1 MKWSWDYA
9 WTILPEL
16 LAVLPVT
23 IAAALCGFALAVVL
37 GLPLALGKR
46 SGHKALS
53 RTVSLAL
60 ELIRSTPLLI
70 QLLLLFYAL
79 PLYGVRLSP
88 FAAGVLGLGIHY
100 AAYMAEVYRSGIEAV
115 PAGQWEAAKALN
127 FTPRQTWMRLIIPQA
142 VPPVLPVMG
151 NYLIVLFKETPILSA
166 ITLVEILQ
174 KAKSLGSVSFRYIEA
189 FTLVGVLFFLL
200 SYGSSLL
207 LKQLENGLRRKRQTG
222 RYTKK
227 GGMARERSGLDG

>member
-1 MKWSWDYA
+1 MKWNWDYA
-9 WTILPEL
+9 WTILPQL

-23 IAAALCGFALAVVL
+23 IGAALCGFVLAAVL
-37 GLPLALGKR
+37 GLPLAIGKR
-46 SGHKALS
+46 SKRKAVS
-53 RTVSLAL
+53 RPVAFVL

-79 PLYGVRLSP
+79 PQYGIALSP

-115 PAGQWEAAKALN
+115 PKGQWEAAKALN
-127 FTPRQTWMRLIIPQA
+127 FTPKQTWLRLILPQA
-142 VPPVLPVMG
+142 IPPVFPVMG
-151 NYLIVLFKETPILSA
+151 NYLIVMFKETPILFA

-174 KAKSLGSVSFRYIEA
+174 KAKALGSVSFRYIEA
-189 FTLVGVLFFLL
+189 FTLVGVLFFAM

-207 LKQLENGLRRKRQTG
+207 LRRLELGLKRK
-222 RYTKK
+222 
-227 GGMARERSGLDG
+227 